1 MVGDASAFPPELAIP
16 PASAVL
22 RGVRQTR
29 LARSGALSRRGPI
42 GETILVLLG
51 LIAKR
56 VRKRSAL
63 AHASGLTIDECTAVI
78 ERCISWKFLT
88 PALRL
93 TDRGNAELHYARRM
107 GGKPATLPRLGSDDY
122 YPRQLRGSGHG

>member
-1 MVGDASAFPPELAIP
+1 MLHGA
-16 PASAVL
+16 
-22 RGVRQTR
+22 GQTR

-42 GETILVLLG
+42 GETILVVLG

-63 AHASGLTIDECTAVI
+63 AHASGLTIEECTNIV

-88 PALRL
+88 PALPL
-93 TDRGNAELHYARRM
+93 TTRGNAELHYARRM
-107 GGKPATLPRLGSDDY
+107 GRDAAALPTLGSDEY
-122 YPRQLRGSGHG
+122 YPKQLRGAGHG